1 MALQSRINE
10 IYPNRKPFMEPV
22 DGKRKATGK
31 DLRVRPSC
39 CCCCTQAVCDRW
51 HYAPNTEPTRYSAML
66 SHIHLSQVQALLGAQ
81 EAAKRQCTD
90 GGVPQEQQPP
100 MGDFQQQDGTDQT

>member
-1 MALQSRINE
+1 
-10 IYPNRKPFMEPV
+10 
-22 DGKRKATGK
+22 
-31 DLRVRPSC
+31 
-39 CCCCTQAVCDRW
+39 
-51 HYAPNTEPTRYSAML
+51 ML

-81 EAAKRQCTD
+81 EAAKRPCTD